1 MKVILIP
8 CSGQKIGGGTTDY
21 KRPRLWEI
29 LGDSQFVRLLAARAE
44 LGKLCGLGPG
54 PDLGAPDDR
63 GAVEF
68 RQAFERYDGIMYRR
82 AEFRRLFSNFQG
94 RVLIIS
100 ALYGLLD
107 AGDPIRSYDL
117 TMDDRLPS
125 GEKVWRWWMKRGLPE
140 LIAVSL
146 GNLRAAEVHDLL
158 IESYR
163 KAAVSPAIVDR
174 FHVKAYNYPGMG
186 FGALYRR
193 GDDLRE
199 LLSRDE

>member
-29 LGDSQFVRLLAARAE
+29 LEDSQFFRLLAARAE
-44 LGKLCGLGPG
+44 LGKLRGLGPG

-68 RQAFERYDGIMYRR
+68 RPAFERYDGIMCRR
-82 AEFRRLFSNFQG
+82 AKFRRLFSNFQG

-107 AGDPIRSYDL
+107 AGDHIRSYDI

-140 LIAVSL
+140 LMAISL
-146 GNLRAAEVHDLL
+146 DNLRATEVHDLL
-158 IESYR
+158 IGSYR
-163 KAAVSPAIVDR
+163 KAVGSMAIANR
-174 FHVKAYNYPGMG
+174 FHFKTYNYPGLG

-193 GDDLRE
+193 GDDLRG